1 MSILDRVYVV
11 FQSVDFMYMRLLLGE
26 PVVLEST
33 EITVLS
39 EDVLGGCHNAALLV
53 HPVLLAAVELHP
65 WLLGLIP
72 AFSPSV
78 RIKHTPSNMGGFLLP
93 VLMICQEGHGLS
105 LSCNYWGRGGY

>member
-1 MSILDRVYVV
+1 M
-11 FQSVDFMYMRLLLGE
+11 FMQLLLAE
-26 PVVLEST
+26 LVVLEST

-39 EDVLGGCHNAALLV
+39 EDVLGGCRDAALLV
-53 HPVLLAAVELHP
+53 HPVLLAAVGLHP

-78 RIKHTPSNMGGFLLP
+78 RIKHTPSNMGGFLLT

-105 LSCNYWGRGGY
+105 LSWNYWGKGGY